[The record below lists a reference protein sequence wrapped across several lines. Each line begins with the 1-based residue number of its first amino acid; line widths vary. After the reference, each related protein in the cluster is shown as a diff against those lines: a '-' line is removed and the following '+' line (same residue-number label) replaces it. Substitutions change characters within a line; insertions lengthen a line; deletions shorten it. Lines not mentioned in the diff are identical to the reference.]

1 MMIKKKADK
10 KEKTLNVTANQR
22 AITRPEVQ
30 EALNVLRT
38 RWRDLSPQQRGERL
52 NVLIG
57 FGCSGRGIAKE
68 LGKSESNIRKYIPK
82 ANPPE
87 EGDDWAT
94 MMESTLA
101 KEPKKQSTKSASKD
115 VRQKPSKIPAK
126 KRAEP
131 VIKETYPMQ
140 DHARTST
147 AQQTEKITSPS
158 STAVKERPVAS
169 GAKSGQ
175 ENQAGENTPK
185 TNLVDAF
192 SNMERIREDKKL
204 RLASIHDQIEPRPFY
219 DAHSLGRQGGP
230 IPPKDRH

>member
-1 MMIKKKADK
+1 MIKKKADK

-57 FGCSGRGIAKE
+57 FGCSGHGIAKE

-82 ANPPE
+82 DNPPE
-87 EGDDWAT
+87 EGNDWAT
-94 MMESTLA
+94 MMKSTLA
-101 KEPKKQSTKSASKD
+101 KEPKKQSTKSASED
-115 VRQKPSKIPAK
+115 VRQIPSKIPAK

-147 AQQTEKITSPS
+147 AQQTKKITRPS
-158 STAVKERPVAS
+158 STPVKALPVLSA
-169 GAKSGQ
+169 ATSGQ
-175 ENQAGENTPK
+175 ENQAGKDNPQKRNADAILK
-185 TNLVDAF
+185 TWQTRQDRLQG
-192 SNMERIREDKKL
+192 
-204 RLASIHDQIEPRPFY
+204 LASIHEQIKRRPHY
-219 DAHSLGRQGGP
+219 DAYSIGRQGGP
-230 IPPKDRH
+230 IPPKDRS